1 MLDVTHIPGLATRT
15 CLSQEVL
22 KEGELFF
29 ICGPEGEVSHEH
41 NGGFGL
47 YYRDTRF
54 LSCLE
59 MGLIEGNLLFLSSS
73 IKDSHFAQFELTN
86 PALNRVDHVIPA
98 STIHIRTLRVLDNAL
113 FQRLRLINFNPM
125 PVMITLQFTLGA
137 DFQDIFEVR
146 GFIRDQKGEIFTPV
160 ATRDGVLFGYRG
172 RDNLCRYTR
181 VSFSPHPDNVEVD
194 KGKSL
199 ATIRFSLTLPPGRK
213 VYLYM
218 QVEPV
223 IGTSPNPTGA
233 RGRGAIAAGFSR
245 AVRKTYSLYEKWK
258 QQCTQFKSDNV
269 FLSNMLRRNV
279 TDLYALC
286 TCYPDLGTIVQA
298 GIPWY
303 AAPFGRDALITSWQA
318 LIINS
323 DIARESLYFLARLQ
337 GKENNPW
344 RDEEP
349 GKILHELRR
358 GELAACREIPHTPYY
373 GSVDA
378 TPWFIILLSE
388 TYRWTGDKKLLTDL
402 APNLLAAVE
411 WCRKYGDID
420 GDGFIEYAV
429 RSPGG
434 LTNQGW
440 KDSWDGVI
448 DPRGSLPNGPIALV
462 EVQAYYYLSLK
473 RAAEMG
479 RVLGKD
485 EWARELEQTAMTLQR
500 KFLEAFWMEEEQYLA
515 FALDG
520 DKKQVKTI
528 VSNPGHCLFTGI
540 LPDDLA
546 TAVARRLLA
555 SDMYSGWGIRTMSK
569 SMGPYNPMSYHN
581 GSVWPHDNAIIA
593 YGLRCY
599 RQFDLLEKVVTGLFE
614 AAMSFPYHRLPE
626 VFCGF
631 TRRRDGGPVHYPT
644 ACDPQAWAVGTMP
657 LLIRTML
664 GISCWG
670 NEVRVSAPQLPPWVQ
685 EIQICNLAA
694 GCGTVDLEFTRKQGK
709 VYCGVV
715 RATGNT
721 RVIIEN

>member
-1 MLDVTHIPGLATRT
+1 VLDITHIPGLATRT
-15 CLSQEVL
+15 NFSQEVL

-29 ICGPEGEVSHEH
+29 ICGPEGEVSREH

-59 MGLIEGNLLFLSSS
+59 LGLTEGNLLFLSSS

-86 PALNRVDHVIPA
+86 PVLERDNHIIPA
-98 STIHIRTLRVLDNAL
+98 STIHIRALRVLDNAL

-137 DFQDIFEVR
+137 DFRDIFVIR
-146 GFIRDQKGEIFTPV
+146 GFERKEEGEIFTPQP
-160 ATRDGVLFGYRG
+160 TQEGILFGYRG

-181 VSFSPHPDNVEVD
+181 VSFSPFPDHVDVD
-194 KGKSL
+194 KEKNL
-199 ATIRFSLTLPPGRK
+199 ATARFSLTLPPGRK

-218 QVEPV
+218 QVKPF
-223 IGTSPNPTGA
+223 IGNKPGA
-233 RGRGAIAAGFSR
+233 AIGRKGAITAGFSR
-245 AVRKTYSLYEKWK
+245 AVRKTYTLYEKWK
-258 QQCTQFKSDNV
+258 QQCTQFKSDNI

-286 TCYPDLGTIVQA
+286 TDYPDLGTIVQA

-318 LIINS
+318 LIVNP
-323 DIARESLYFLARLQ
+323 DIAVKSLYFLASLQ
-337 GKENNPW
+337 GKEDNPW

-358 GELAACREIPHTPYY
+358 GELAACGEIPHTPYY

-388 TYRWTGDKKLLTDL
+388 TYRWTGNRQLLTDL
-402 APNLLAAVE
+402 AENLFAAVN
-411 WCRKYGDID
+411 WCRKYGDMD

-429 RSPGG
+429 RSPRG

-440 KDSWDGVI
+440 KDSWDGVV
-448 DPRGSLPNGPIALV
+448 DPRGNLPSGPIALV
-462 EVQAYYYLSLK
+462 EVQAYYYLALK

-479 RVLGKD
+479 RILGKD
-485 EWARELEQTAMTLQR
+485 GWSRELEEEARALQR
-500 KFLEAFWMEEEQYLA
+500 KFIEAFWMEDEQYLA
-515 FALDG
+515 YALDG
-520 DKKQVKTI
+520 DKNQIKTI

-540 LPDDLA
+540 LPEEMAL
-546 TAVARRLLA
+546 AVARRLLNN
-555 SDMYSGWGIRTMSK
+555 DMYSGWGIRTMSK
-569 SMGPYNPMSYHN
+569 VMGPYNPMSYHN

-657 LLIRTML
+657 LLIRTLL

-670 NEVRVSAPQLPPWVQ
+670 NEVHVSAPQLPPWVQ
-685 EIQICNLAA
+685 EIQICNLSA
-694 GCGTVDLEFTRKQGK
+694 GSGTVDLEFTRKQGK
-709 VYCGVV
+709 AYCGVL